1 MRKIEKKLSHNH
13 PFTVELK
20 NLRQGCKGHKVI
32 FFGLQNRW
40 LITME
45 KLNTAVCRS
54 CPCRV
59 RGFQWSSCFWMLPE
73 GLPVAQLEFVSVGEC
88 VSYKEAKISP
98 GLSIEQVLIGQVWAF
113 KWFFS
118 CWRPP
123 PPRYIQSLWSPCSV
137 ATGTLYKT
145 ADRMGLPM
153 KVIRVESVALWPHHG
168 LYK

>member
-98 GLSIEQVLIGQVWAF
+98 GLSIEQGLIGQVWAF

-123 PPRYIQSLWSPCSV
+123 PPP
-137 ATGTLYKT
+137 GTFRAFGPL
-145 ADRMGLPM
+145 
-153 KVIRVESVALWPHHG
+153 ALWPLAHFIKLLTG
-168 LYK
+168 WGCRWRS